1 MNDLKQRYFFG
12 DTLEQAVMRAAS
24 HFQLHPDEVAYQRVE
39 KRHGFLRVRR
49 RVVIEVDPDRPKRAE
64 IGEPDPLKSSV
75 VAATQQR
82 RKSRGRGGRKK
93 GRGGGNKGERKRQ
106 PQKRE
111 SRSGQGKEGR
121 GRGGDR
127 RASSRQRKESREG
140 GNRAAQRKE
149 DGKPAED
156 RGAKKVRA
164 SKTKGEL
171 VELPDAPKRAIE
183 RYPAAE
189 GPEAEAAEKALDDL
203 LQFAAL
209 RLEHAVLQGEDRLE
223 VELWGPDQ
231 KRLLAHHGKLL
242 MAIQRMLP
250 RLIRGAVGEG
260 VPCRVDCDNYH
271 EIRQEQLRD
280 LAQRTAGEVIRKGRP
295 KTLAP
300 MRPDERRIIHL
311 ALSDDPAV
319 TTESQGN
326 GLLKRVMVKPTGQ
339 SRS

>member
-75 VAATQQR
+75 VAATSQQ
-82 RKSRGRGGRKK
+82 RKSRGRGGRRGKQRSPGQRESGGQRRERTSRSPDQVAK
-93 GRGGGNKGERKRQ
+93 GGGERDKERRKTA
-106 PQKRE
+106 PARRKDSGARKPKRE
-111 SRSGQGKEGR
+111 ADGGQ
-121 GRGGDR
+121 
-127 RASSRQRKESREG
+127 
-140 GNRAAQRKE
+140 
-149 DGKPAED
+149 
-156 RGAKKVRA
+156 
-164 SKTKGEL
+164 KGL

-189 GPEAEAAEKALDDL
+189 GPEADAARKALADL
-203 LQFAAL
+203 LEFAAL
-209 RLEHAVLQGEDRLE
+209 DLEFAVLQGEDRLE
-223 VELWGPDQ
+223 IELWGTDQ
-231 KRLLAHHGKLL
+231 RRVLAHHGKLL
-242 MAIQRMLP
+242 MALQRMLP
-250 RLIRGAVGEG
+250 RMIRGETGEG
-260 VPCRVDCDNYH
+260 MACRIDCDNYH

-295 KTLAP
+295 RTLAP

-311 ALSDDPAV
+311 ALADDPAV

-326 GLLKRVMVKPTGQ
+326 GLLKRVMVKPTGE
-339 SRS
+339 SRT

>member
-75 VAATQQR
+75 VAATTKRQP
-82 RKSRGRGGRKK
+82 RGRGGRRGK
-93 GRGGGNKGERKRQ
+93 RGGGQGNGSAQRQQ
-106 PQKRE
+106 PQAKESGGGRRRE
-111 SRSGQGKEGR
+111 NRGGR
-121 GRGGDR
+121 GRGRGTEPTVEKKTTAPKTDDDGGKAQR
-127 RASSRQRKESREG
+127 RRDASSAG
-140 GNRAAQRKE
+140 
-149 DGKPAED
+149 
-156 RGAKKVRA
+156 
-164 SKTKGEL
+164 L

-189 GPEAEAAEKALDDL
+189 GPEAEAAKQALDDL
-203 LQFAAL
+203 LRFAGL
-209 RLEHAVLQGEDRLE
+209 RLEYAVLQGEDRLE
-223 VELWGPDQ
+223 IELWGPDQ
-231 KRLLAHHGKLL
+231 KRLLGQHGKVL
-242 MAIQRMLP
+242 MAIQRLLP
-250 RLIRGAVGEG
+250 RLIRGATGEG
-260 VPCRVDCDNYH
+260 MACRVDCDNYH

-295 KTLAP
+295 RTLAP

-311 ALSDDPAV
+311 ALADDPAV

-326 GLLKRVMVKPTGQ
+326 GLLKRVMVKPTGE

>member
-1 MNDLKQRYFFG
+1 MNDLRQRYFFG

-64 IGEPDPLKSSV
+64 MGEPDPLKSSV

-82 RKSRGRGGRKK
+82 KSRGRGGRR
-93 GRGGGNKGERKRQ
+93 GRRGGQAEGGKAQAQPRQPRASRGGNGKGGGGERRTAPRQ
-106 PQKRE
+106 PRDGGERAAPRKKSGSSGE
-111 SRSGQGKEGR
+111 DRSG
-121 GRGGDR
+121 
-127 RASSRQRKESREG
+127 RQ
-140 GNRAAQRKE
+140 AQR
-149 DGKPAED
+149 GKTN
-156 RGAKKVRA
+156 G
-164 SKTKGEL
+164 GL

-183 RYPAAE
+183 RYPKAE
-189 GPEAEAAEKALDDL
+189 GPEAEAAQKALDDL
-203 LQFAAL
+203 L
-209 RLEHAVLQGEDRLE
+209 RLASLHLEYAVLQGEDRLE
-223 VELWGPDQ
+223 IELWGPDQ

-242 MAIQRMLP
+242 MAIQRLLP
-250 RLIRGAVGEG
+250 RLIRGATGEG
-260 VPCRVDCDNYH
+260 MPCRVDCDNYH

-311 ALSDDPAV
+311 ALADDPAV

-326 GLLKRVMVKPTGQ
+326 GLLKRVMVKPTGE

>member
-64 IGEPDPLKSSV
+64 MGEPDPLKSSV
-75 VAATQQR
+75 VAATQQQ
-82 RKSRGRGGRKK
+82 RKSRGRGGRRGRKPSGQKESGGQRRERTSRSSDQAKRGDGGQKK
-93 GRGGGNKGERKRQ
+93 ERRKSSSSRRGDSDSGERQAK
-106 PQKRE
+106 P
-111 SRSGQGKEGR
+111 RSERKPKKEA
-121 GRGGDR
+121 D
-127 RASSRQRKESREG
+127 
-140 GNRAAQRKE
+140 GN
-149 DGKPAED
+149 G
-156 RGAKKVRA
+156 
-164 SKTKGEL
+164 SL

-189 GPEAEAAEKALDDL
+189 GAEAEAATKALADL
-203 LQFAAL
+203 LEFAAL
-209 RLEHAVLQGEDRLE
+209 DLESAVLQGEDRLE
-223 VELWGPDQ
+223 IELWGRDQ
-231 KRLLAHHGKLL
+231 KRVLAHHGKLL
-242 MAIQRMLP
+242 MALQRMLP
-250 RLIRGAVGEG
+250 RLIRGETGEG
-260 VPCRVDCDNYH
+260 VACRIDCDNYH

-295 KTLAP
+295 RTLAP

-311 ALSDDPAV
+311 ALADDPAV

-326 GLLKRVMVKPTGQ
+326 GLLKRVMVKPTGE
-339 SRS
+339 SRN